1 MDEKTKAIMKKRNMK
16 LYPIYEMFGLDFMFY
31 YVIELLFFMQ
41 VKGLTA
47 ADVVLLESFYAA
59 FAIVMQFV
67 VVIIAN
73 KIGKKKSIV
82 LRQYSQ
88 FIGVSHHTIWKL
100 FWLIYSSKSNQCHG
114 IWFEKY

>member
-1 MDEKTKAIMKKRNMK
+1 MDEKTKASIRKRNMK
-16 LYPIYEMFGLDFMFY
+16 LYPIYDMFGLDFMFY

-59 FAIVMQFV
+59 FSIVMQFV

-82 LRQYSQ
+82 LGNLLNLLELAMIIFGNHFGL
-88 FIGVSHHTIWKL
+88 FIVAKAI
-100 FWLIYSSKSNQCHG
+100 NAM
-114 IWFEKY
+114 

>member
-41 VKGLTA
+41 VKGLT
-47 ADVVLLESFYAA
+47 
-59 FAIVMQFV
+59 

-88 FIGVSHHTIWKL
+88 FIGVNHHTIWKL
-100 FWLIYSSKSNQCHG
+100 FWFIYSSKSNQCHG